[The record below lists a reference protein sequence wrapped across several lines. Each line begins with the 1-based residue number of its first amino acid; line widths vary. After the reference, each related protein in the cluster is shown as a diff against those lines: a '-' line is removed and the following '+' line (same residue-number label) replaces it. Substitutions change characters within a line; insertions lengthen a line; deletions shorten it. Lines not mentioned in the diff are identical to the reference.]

1 MAIPTFSFR
10 SLFEAMDNCRSIA
23 EIQISEENGIEVLD
37 NSTYSKETIRLFGL
51 SKARNEKVKALR
63 KQTFLFF
70 KIIVQKAITGIQIN
84 NNGIQT
90 LLHEIENK
98 SHFNAPLTAL
108 FIRNS
113 YREVMQASLTGVRKI
128 AAATKENKRVV
139 WSQKKKSFKIER
151 SNLLKKSQAMILN
164 ENRIAWKKLKEH
176 FYLEWGETRVKL
188 AFFQSGLTKT
198 KLALTTEKINNL
210 VLSIAEFHHEYLEI
224 SWERIKRL
232 LKKEIPLSELP
243 LFEKRKVQNEFKT
256 FEDNKI
262 FAHLKKRFLSFLDLP
277 YRKLPSKEQT
287 LIQSIVFFN
296 AKELELAFQGT
307 RLEGILDGG
316 QTTLLNFFFRNIYSL
331 MRERLQLYEILF
343 SAKESIP
350 EEQLEIFYDEILV
363 KALVKKIEEQHYI
376 PTPWLTEEGK
386 TIFYEIK
393 KRILTNR
400 SKLAYFLT
408 SIEPVLKDLLVYRST
423 SSAPSTLD
431 SLSTLLSDLLPNGPG
446 YFYQKAG
453 EIEEREIFFY
463 SEKIL
468 KLIGHSLGGCHVMLA
483 LLHRLLLND
492 LPLKNYE
499 LRTFD
504 SPKIKKECCLKLAAL
519 LEKFPEFKELISI
532 NHYLS
537 KGDFVPKAGVALLG
551 EFVPKKHLKEFVVT
565 KLKPSDTPNA
575 SLVSKHPHNR
585 HFYRF
590 QLGKDF
596 IEKEVPFKAEKRDR
610 LHFIEI
616 IRRIVG
622 VILFPILYII
632 WRIKRFFSIYKQS
645 IPHQKSWLQV

>member
-10 SLFEAMDNCRSIA
+10 SLFEAMNNCRSIA
-23 EIQISEENGIEVLD
+23 EIQISEEKGIEVLD
-37 NSTYSKETIRLFGL
+37 NPNYSKETIRLFGL

-63 KQTFLFF
+63 KKTFFLF
-70 KIIVQKAITGIQIN
+70 KSIVQKEITDIQIN
-84 NNGIQT
+84 SGIQP
-90 LLHEIENK
+90 LLHEIEQT
-98 SHFNAPLTAL
+98 SHLNSPLTSL
-108 FIRNS
+108 FVRNC
-113 YREVMQASLTGVRKI
+113 YKQVIQASLTGIRKI
-128 AAATKENKRVV
+128 AASAQENNRVI
-139 WSQKKKSFKIER
+139 WSLKKQSFKIER
-151 SNLLKKSQAMILN
+151 GTLFKKSQATIRN
-164 ENRIAWKKLKEH
+164 ENRTAWKRLKEQ
-176 FYLEWGETRVKL
+176 FYIEWGKKRVKNAL
-188 AFFQSGLTKT
+188 FQTGFTKT
-198 KLALTTEKINNL
+198 KLALTTDKINNL
-210 VLSIAEFHHEYLEI
+210 VLSISEFHHQYLLI
-224 SWERIKRL
+224 SWER
-232 LKKEIPLSELP
+232 LKKVLKQEIPFTEVP
-243 LFEKRKVQNEFKT
+243 LFEKRKLQNEFIA
-256 FEDNKI
+256 FEDKKLL
-262 FAHLKKRFLSFLDLP
+262 ARLKKRFRPFLDQSF
-277 YRKLPSKEQT
+277 RELPSKEQT

-296 AKELELAFQGT
+296 ARELELAFQGK

-316 QTTLLNFFFRNIYSL
+316 QTTLKNFFFRNIYSL
-331 MRERLQLYEILF
+331 SRERLQLYEILF
-343 SAKESIP
+343 TAKDSIP

-376 PTPWLTEEGK
+376 PTPWSTEEGK

-408 SIEPVLKDLLVYRST
+408 SIEPLLKDLLVYRST
-423 SSAPSTLD
+423 SSAPSTPD
-431 SLSTLLSDLLPNGPG
+431 SLATLLSDLFPKGPG
-446 YFYQKAG
+446 YFYHRAG

-463 SEKIL
+463 SKKIL

-504 SPKIKKECCLKLAAL
+504 SPKIEKECCLSFAAL

-537 KGDFVPKAGVALLG
+537 KGDFVPKSGVALLG
-551 EFVPKKHLKEFVVT
+551 EFVPEKHLKEFIVT
-565 KLKPSDTPNA
+565 KLKPSHPTNSA
-575 SLVSKHPHNR
+575 LISKHPHNR

-596 IEKEVPFKAEKRDR
+596 VEKEVPFKAEKRMR
-610 LHFIEI
+610 LHLIEI

-622 VILFPILYII
+622 VILFPILFII
-632 WRIKRFFSIYKQS
+632 WRIKRFFSVYKPP
-645 IPHQKSWLQV
+645 IHLQTNRLPV